1 MDNAQA
7 VDVDRGLGF
16 VRDQLVERL
25 EHGGPLQDNCSAQ
38 QSRSAIDGLAN
49 KGGDAQSRCHALPP
63 IELQVLGVPF
73 LPSVTTKPG

>member
-25 EHGGPLQDNCSAQ
+25 EHGGPLQDICSAQ
-38 QSRSAIDGLAN
+38 QSRSA
-49 KGGDAQSRCHALPP
+49 
-63 IELQVLGVPF
+63 V
-73 LPSVTTKPG
+73 SVNTGSA